1 MSRTE
6 FEVFGLPSCNAI
18 GMSLRGGNQCRSA
31 DDIVAIK
38 ALIKRQFSSLSWTEA
53 SSGDW
58 AGFASDFAPHALLY
72 PAARPAMPQ
81 TVEAFVE
88 RMRTMAET
96 KLRSFNEV
104 LLGVDIK
111 IFGNAAA
118 AVAACEIT
126 ENGTDVS
133 RNVEFFLL
141 VKTAGSWRI
150 LSQAWDA
157 ESPLNLIPPDLLE
170 DKQ

>member
-1 MSRTE
+1 VSER
-6 FEVFGLPSCNAI
+6 
-18 GMSLRGGNQCRSA
+18 A

-58 AGFASDFAPHALLY
+58 AGFASDFT

-133 RNVEFFLL
+133 RSVEFFLL

-150 LSQAWDA
+150 VSQAWDA

>member
-1 MSRTE
+1 VTE
-6 FEVFGLPSCNAI
+6 H
-18 GMSLRGGNQCRSA
+18 A
-31 DDIVAIK
+31 DDIVAIE

-58 AGFASDFAPHALLY
+58 AAFASDFTPHALLY

-81 TVEAFVE
+81 TVEAFVD

-104 LLGVDIK
+104 LLGAEIK
-111 IFGNAAA
+111 IFGNAAV

-126 ENGTDVS
+126 ENGTDAS
-133 RNVEFFLL
+133 RSVELFLL
-141 VKTAGSWRI
+141 VKTEGFWRI
-150 LSQAWDA
+150 VSQAWDA
-157 ESPLNLIPPDLLE
+157 ESPSNLIPSGLLE
-170 DKQ
+170 DRQKRR